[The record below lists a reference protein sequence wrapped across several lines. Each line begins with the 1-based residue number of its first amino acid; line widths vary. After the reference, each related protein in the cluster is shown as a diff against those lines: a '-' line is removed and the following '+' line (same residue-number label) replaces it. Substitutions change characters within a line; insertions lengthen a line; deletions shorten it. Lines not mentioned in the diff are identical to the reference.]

1 MTTTVD
7 VADAQAHLAELLK
20 RVAEGEQIVL
30 ADENGPVAWL
40 LPASVEASRVANL
53 HPGAMEMQEDFDEPL
68 PDAFWTGTS

>member
-7 VADAQAHLAELLK
+7 VADAQAHLAELLE

-30 ADENGPVAWL
+30 ADENGPVARL
-40 LPASVEASRVANL
+40 LPVAADAPRVANL

-68 PDAFWTGTS
+68 PDAFWTSTS